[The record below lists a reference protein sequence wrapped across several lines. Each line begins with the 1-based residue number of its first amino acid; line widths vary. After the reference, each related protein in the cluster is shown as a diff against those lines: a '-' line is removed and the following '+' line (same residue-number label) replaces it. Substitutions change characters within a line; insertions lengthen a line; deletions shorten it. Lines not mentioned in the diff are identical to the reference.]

1 MTSQVQ
7 GSGLNTHAAMSPA
20 LMRDLRTRV
29 HGTRS
34 MERLSDLETDK
45 RPNLILSGRRSG
57 SFVKQRQEAFIRST
71 SQSSS
76 QSSLHSPRSDFGD
89 HNPFSASTGD
99 INRSSSSSV
108 NLPRIPS
115 KTLKERGIIHVTKR
129 TDVIRSGDVKRPAS
143 TVGEGESKI
152 RRLVSADGRSSSF
165 NYGKQSLS
173 SASTSPRH
181 SDTAVD
187 KRESD
192 RERVQR
198 QDSVT
203 SESQKSR
210 SSITSKRSSIQSDRK
225 SSVSSSVSSPRG
237 DRRQSPTSQ
246 EKRHSVSR
254 QDSAASDRSSK
265 DRSLSG
271 SNREG
276 GHRNSMGG
284 GVLQMSF
291 TSGRSSSVKSASG
304 NGRGDAAKWSGF
316 KHRPSFNTIQ
326 GSSTPPRPPSE
337 LSAYPLP
344 TPPPTPTSIEEPE
357 PPGAH
362 VSVATSPMSPG
373 HLDPEDA
380 SRLTSTST
388 DVVLGYFDNT
398 IAPYSSAPVTPTALR
413 SRSASHSAFT
423 EEEQHFEQ
431 NTSNLQTSLQQ
442 ESSSKH
448 QPVSEEDS
456 FSHKSDPK
464 MDFQPVSDS
473 APSSVEIVLTTSAG
487 QEEEERYQAQKR
499 RTKGGKHAKRKLT
512 PTQVTKYEGS
522 VKTVRRQIKPGHVEE
537 LREIF
542 KKQSE
547 QDEDAAVPR
556 HGKRRMTSHR
566 NGSSNDDDDSGSGY
580 TTTSSDNEYDL
591 EMAERVNSPDYPP
604 SSPFSSPRSAD
615 YDANWEEERMSQSVV
630 KRSSSGSSSSA
641 GGGDGRNSSHSRPTS
656 DLIDTAPQHDSSST
670 PTPSEKGI
678 NLNASSSG
686 ETTQAETV
694 FLPFDNVS
702 RGELTRSSSLH
713 QEQDE
718 KQAWR
723 NAQTDSLPSH
733 SVEPKSGT
741 ASLDLTT
748 TTGPHQRDM
757 DDSSSSDQS
766 SDSESTAKGDSAE
779 LRSEDV
785 TDGYDALGDNA
796 RPDAVTARLVEG
808 RLGLE
813 AVGGEGGE
821 RDEGGEAIRPELD
834 TVTTFRLN
842 EQDDISSARSETGDE
857 ADKDTETPTT
867 LLTSQ
872 TVTSR
877 SRTEAHTQPQHV
889 ASFDTAV
896 RSHSSRHTVATSQS
910 SFPLEEETAGEVTTP
925 PQSDDFLSLLDNIQ
939 LDSESFTPSTAEKA
953 KKFQRE
959 EFTSKKTVTLSTSG
973 ASDDVVT
980 PAVENVIGAAENII
994 DREIQ
999 DVNAHT
1005 TVDVKD
1011 ETDTPEKP
1019 VSTVGIDTAPASDRD
1034 DNMAAV
1040 VGELS
1045 AFMIRKKK
1053 GEQSRQ
1059 SVSESSVT
1067 SHQQPSSAPSVE
1079 ENAGD
1084 VYVYRDSQ
1092 GDVYGLNSSDSVTVE
1107 TDHVDVAK
1115 AKEVISAFFAES
1127 GDRSQS
1133 QGQGRL
1139 AQGEGV
1145 RGESSID
1152 FTNAQ
1157 HGMTS
1162 QSAHYDVMAGNVG
1175 VGAGETSADQSYG
1188 NASHAFNASGRW
1200 SETEG
1205 RETDVRRS
1213 DSGTYVSKVNVFRS
1227 DSDVTRQ
1234 PQVQQFS
1241 SSVQPYSHD
1250 PVTGI
1255 TVSTTSTAVVGE
1267 QSELQIKIPPSAV
1280 PVLPTRINSTNAS
1293 VTSQGIAPIMIDDGT
1308 ASRNIFASQRNIDL
1322 SGDQRNYDVR
1332 ASQRISEQDAYGPGT
1347 SARDTRESEWSQ
1359 TEYRSQQSFGQRTD
1373 RRHSGSSLSSD
1384 DGGGQARYRTS
1395 RLSRSDSHERSKPYV
1410 TSGKRYAGTV
1420 YDSANF
1426 VQQKQQSPVRFT
1438 VVSNTNNTNTS
1449 FGDNDSQY
1457 GSQTS
1462 KTTSGGD
1469 ISPTD
1474 EPLYRIIRGDTSPPP
1489 VLSSAP
1495 SPPRPKHTVYS
1506 STLDR
1511 KSRATTD
1518 YHQRELYRSREAA
1531 HRQNNAV
1538 DVWRVDRYSRSEPD
1552 LSLPLLGTTLSTFT
1566 PRKATDG
1573 GDTRYRLVHTDHSGR
1588 EKVRRRS
1595 SSSDSDTDSGVGG
1608 SKLYRTV
1615 SKVHVNGSGSLKR
1628 SHSTGSHGGHGHF
1641 SLRPR
1646 SPSPPSRD
1654 YRLSKLE
1661 RQASWERRKE
1671 DERSLDNSLYKIE
1684 KVSSAEDW
1692 AEKQGGRTVYRTVD
1706 SVHTSRKS
1714 GDENNNIRAY
1724 RLVHTL
1730 PSDKTVTD
1738 DGARYRASEVTAFH
1752 RSPSPAGKGFS
1763 RFDDDVSY
1771 RTRSVSPSR
1780 PPRGRSPTPPGKHRT
1795 VITLQVNKQQKTPT
1809 QQYADT
1815 DQGTAQYRVVNVR
1828 SGDDS
1833 QYSPSSQPTSGSSYY
1848 AAHNQSFPSP
1858 VSGYESDMERST
1870 TTTSRV
1876 YNVNTSRPPRP
1887 ASPAYDNYPT
1897 AADRRYVVQKTKPSS
1912 GQAVV
1917 EEERVTLREIK
1928 PRVSSPPPS
1937 VTHRSSGEWHKTT
1950 IDINRNV
1957 STERTSQRNMAP
1969 LHQQKHKSYVVFNSM
1984 DNVRDT
1990 SRDVTSPPH
1999 PLQRS
2004 TSQTMS
2010 SDRHFRVTSPTPTSG
2025 PFQRSFR
2032 QDIFVESG
2040 RGGQRMT
2047 LPPRRERVED
2057 ETDTYRRE
2065 VYEEKSYEMRSGTTN
2080 VMPEAD
2086 QSQQDK
2092 DLRVLRGKI
2101 LIQNRLD
2108 DSRDHDD
2115 FLDNMNVFDSSFH
2128 LGKDNPLYQSDPDI
2142 YRSLEAELQRE
2153 DGQRI
2158 GQEVTQDITF
2168 EKVDK
2173 IAQRHKAGEV
2183 QLSPKPRKKQ
2193 TLSALLLSKL
2203 ANIDSKDI
2211 RQHIDVQHHNEEIYG
2226 DVALVHADGTRA
2238 HNANTSTFDSVNE
2251 NVELM
2256 LKEGKAFVIIKV
2268 IAERIVP
2275 IDWEFNVWRKSQ
2287 AIVTRNIEIDLKA
2300 TEQRRRLYEHVM
2312 ETAGHRGALEDS
2324 RGAGHYR
2331 QGDASS
2337 RLTAEDHERQLS
2349 SLETLR
2355 LFSQILEVADGKGE
2369 VDDTEMRTEQEM
2381 GMLPGP

>member
-1 MTSQVQ
+1 
-7 GSGLNTHAAMSPA
+7 MSPA

-57 SFVKQRQEAFIRST
+57 SFVKQRQEAFI
-71 SQSSS
+71 
-76 QSSLHSPRSDFGD
+76 SDFGD

-143 TVGEGESKI
+143 TV
-152 RRLVSADGRSSSF
+152 
-165 NYGKQSLS
+165 
-173 SASTSPRH
+173 
-181 SDTAVD
+181 
-187 KRESD
+187 
-192 RERVQR
+192 
-198 QDSVT
+198 
-203 SESQKSR
+203 
-210 SSITSKRSSIQSDRK
+210 
-225 SSVSSSVSSPRG
+225 
-237 DRRQSPTSQ
+237 
-246 EKRHSVSR
+246 
-254 QDSAASDRSSK
+254 
-265 DRSLSG
+265 
-271 SNREG
+271 
-276 GHRNSMGG
+276 
-284 GVLQMSF
+284 
-291 TSGRSSSVKSASG
+291 
-304 NGRGDAAKWSGF
+304 
-316 KHRPSFNTIQ
+316 
-326 GSSTPPRPPSE
+326 
-337 LSAYPLP
+337 
-344 TPPPTPTSIEEPE
+344 
-357 PPGAH
+357 
-362 VSVATSPMSPG
+362 
-373 HLDPEDA
+373 
-380 SRLTSTST
+380 
-388 DVVLGYFDNT
+388 
-398 IAPYSSAPVTPTALR
+398 
-413 SRSASHSAFT
+413 
-423 EEEQHFEQ
+423 
-431 NTSNLQTSLQQ
+431 
-442 ESSSKH
+442 
-448 QPVSEEDS
+448 
-456 FSHKSDPK
+456 
-464 MDFQPVSDS
+464 
-473 APSSVEIVLTTSAG
+473 AG

-580 TTTSSDNEYDL
+580 TTTSSDNEP
-591 EMAERVNSPDYPP
+591 V
-604 SSPFSSPRSAD
+604 
-615 YDANWEEERMSQSVV
+615 
-630 KRSSSGSSSSA
+630 
-641 GGGDGRNSSHSRPTS
+641 
-656 DLIDTAPQHDSSST
+656 HD
-670 PTPSEKGI
+670 
-678 NLNASSSG
+678 
-686 ETTQAETV
+686 
-694 FLPFDNVS
+694 D
-702 RGELTRSSSLH
+702 
-713 QEQDE
+713 
-718 KQAWR
+718 
-723 NAQTDSLPSH
+723 
-733 SVEPKSGT
+733 
-741 ASLDLTT
+741 
-748 TTGPHQRDM
+748 
-757 DDSSSSDQS
+757 
-766 SDSESTAKGDSAE
+766 
-779 LRSEDV
+779 
-785 TDGYDALGDNA
+785 
-796 RPDAVTARLVEG
+796 
-808 RLGLE
+808 
-813 AVGGEGGE
+813 
-821 RDEGGEAIRPELD
+821 
-834 TVTTFRLN
+834 
-842 EQDDISSARSETGDE
+842 
-857 ADKDTETPTT
+857 
-867 LLTSQ
+867 
-872 TVTSR
+872 
-877 SRTEAHTQPQHV
+877 
-889 ASFDTAV
+889 
-896 RSHSSRHTVATSQS
+896 
-910 SFPLEEETAGEVTTP
+910 
-925 PQSDDFLSLLDNIQ
+925 
-939 LDSESFTPSTAEKA
+939 
-953 KKFQRE
+953 
-959 EFTSKKTVTLSTSG
+959 STSG
-973 ASDDVVT
+973 A
-980 PAVENVIGAAENII
+980 
-994 DREIQ
+994 
-999 DVNAHT
+999 
-1005 TVDVKD
+1005 
-1011 ETDTPEKP
+1011 
-1019 VSTVGIDTAPASDRD
+1019 ASFD
-1034 DNMAAV
+1034 
-1040 VGELS
+1040 
-1045 AFMIRKKK
+1045 F
-1053 GEQSRQ
+1053 Q
-1059 SVSESSVT
+1059 
-1067 SHQQPSSAPSVE
+1067 
-1079 ENAGD
+1079 
-1084 VYVYRDSQ
+1084 
-1092 GDVYGLNSSDSVTVE
+1092 GLNSSDSVTVE

-1127 GDRSQS
+1127 ADRSQS

-1241 SSVQPYSHD
+1241 SS
-1250 PVTGI
+1250 
-1255 TVSTTSTAVVGE
+1255 
-1267 QSELQIKIPPSAV
+1267 
-1280 PVLPTRINSTNAS
+1280 
-1293 VTSQGIAPIMIDDGT
+1293 
-1308 ASRNIFASQRNIDL
+1308 
-1322 SGDQRNYDVR
+1322 
-1332 ASQRISEQDAYGPGT
+1332 
-1347 SARDTRESEWSQ
+1347 
-1359 TEYRSQQSFGQRTD
+1359 
-1373 RRHSGSSLSSD
+1373 
-1384 DGGGQARYRTS
+1384 
-1395 RLSRSDSHERSKPYV
+1395 
-1410 TSGKRYAGTV
+1410 
-1420 YDSANF
+1420 
-1426 VQQKQQSPVRFT
+1426 
-1438 VVSNTNNTNTS
+1438 
-1449 FGDNDSQY
+1449 
-1457 GSQTS
+1457 
-1462 KTTSGGD
+1462 
-1469 ISPTD
+1469 
-1474 EPLYRIIRGDTSPPP
+1474 
-1489 VLSSAP
+1489 
-1495 SPPRPKHTVYS
+1495 
-1506 STLDR
+1506 
-1511 KSRATTD
+1511 
-1518 YHQRELYRSREAA
+1518 
-1531 HRQNNAV
+1531 
-1538 DVWRVDRYSRSEPD
+1538 
-1552 LSLPLLGTTLSTFT
+1552 
-1566 PRKATDG
+1566 
-1573 GDTRYRLVHTDHSGR
+1573 
-1588 EKVRRRS
+1588 
-1595 SSSDSDTDSGVGG
+1595 
-1608 SKLYRTV
+1608 
-1615 SKVHVNGSGSLKR
+1615 
-1628 SHSTGSHGGHGHF
+1628 
-1641 SLRPR
+1641 
-1646 SPSPPSRD
+1646 
-1654 YRLSKLE
+1654 
-1661 RQASWERRKE
+1661 ASWERRKE

-2381 GMLPGP
+2381 GMLPGPQSPSAMDLLY